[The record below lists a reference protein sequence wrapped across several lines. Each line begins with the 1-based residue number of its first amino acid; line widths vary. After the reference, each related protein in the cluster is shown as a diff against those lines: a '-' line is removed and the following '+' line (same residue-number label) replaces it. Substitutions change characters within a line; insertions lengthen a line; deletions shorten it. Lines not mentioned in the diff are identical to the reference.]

1 MTQGYDPND
10 PGQGG
15 YQPPPSPQYGQQPP
29 APYGQQPPPPYGQ
42 QPPSPYGQQPVPQY
56 GPGGYAPAPATDQM
70 AIISL
75 IVSIGGL
82 VLACPPA
89 GIVSLILGLRSLRKI
104 KESGDTIGGRG
115 LAIAGIAISALDIL
129 IMLGIIAFFL
139 IVAISGGFN
148 SSNYGS

>member
-15 YQPPPSPQYGQQPP
+15 SQPPPPPQYGQQPP
-29 APYGQQPPPPYGQ
+29 QYGQQPPQYGQQPPPYGA
-42 QPPSPYGQQPVPQY
+42 QPVPQY